1 MKYQELLITAKK
13 YYEKLQ
19 FNVNYTYIDKL
30 CNKAKNFSIVSFD
43 VFDTLWTRLFECP
56 IDLYAFIDKRL
67 VEENQNL
74 NQFGVNRYWAET
86 RAREIAWY
94 LYQREEITYDEI
106 YNQLH
111 LFYPHQRKAVETAK
125 KLELEAEFESIVV
138 NTEQILLIEKLKQ
151 LGKKIIFV
159 SDTYLS
165 KRFMEKIL
173 SNLNLNFL

>member
-1 MKYQELLITAKK
+1 M
-13 YYEKLQ
+13 
-19 FNVNYTYIDKL
+19 
-30 CNKAKNFSIVSFD
+30 
-43 VFDTLWTRLFECP
+43 
-56 IDLYAFIDKRL
+56 
-67 VEENQNL
+67 
-74 NQFGVNRYWAET
+74 
-86 RAREIAWY
+86 
-94 LYQREEITYDEI
+94 
-106 YNQLH
+106 
-111 LFYPHQRKAVETAK
+111 ETAK